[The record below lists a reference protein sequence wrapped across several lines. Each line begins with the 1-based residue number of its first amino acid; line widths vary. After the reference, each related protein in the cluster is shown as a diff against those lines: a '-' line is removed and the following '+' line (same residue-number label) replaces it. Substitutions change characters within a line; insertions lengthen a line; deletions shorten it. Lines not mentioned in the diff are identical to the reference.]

1 MRLKAM
7 SFNRILLAAAALA
20 ASGAALAG
28 CADARKD
35 LSPDFGV
42 ALRTNLAAQK
52 ADPGA
57 RYEGVLQPGGD
68 GVRAALAATRYGKNQ
83 VIQPVQASTSS
94 IDNKGAAKSPAN

>member
-7 SFNRILLAAAALA
+7 SFNRILLAAAATI
-20 ASGAALAG
+20 ALAG
-28 CADARKD
+28 GTAARKD

-42 ALRTNLAAQK
+42 ALRSNLAAQI
-52 ADPGA
+52 ADPEA

-68 GVRAALAATRYGKNQ
+68 GVRATLAATRYGKNQ
-83 VIQPVQASTSS
+83 VIQPVQAATSS